1 MENDRSQGKIPAREP
16 VKDIEAKLAGCVA
29 MRPLTEDV
37 AEMKHLYVRSG
48 FRSYG
53 RRDSLRLFVTLSW
66 T

>member
-1 MENDRSQGKIPAREP
+1 M
-16 VKDIEAKLAGCVA
+16 KDIEAEVAGCIA

-53 RRDSLRLFVTLSW
+53 RRESLRLFVTLSW

>member
-1 MENDRSQGKIPAREP
+1 M
-16 VKDIEAKLAGCVA
+16 KDIEAKLAGCVA
-29 MRPLTEDV
+29 TRPLTEDV

>member
-1 MENDRSQGKIPAREP
+1 M
-16 VKDIEAKLAGCVA
+16 KDIEAEVAGCIA

-37 AEMKHLYVRSG
+37 AEMKHLYVPSG

-53 RRDSLRLFVTLSW
+53 RRDSLRFFITLSW